1 MGACNTITNM
11 KSLNLD
17 SIRES
22 LIRQEDTI
30 IFSLIERS
38 KFPINSP
45 VYSPALA
52 STLPSSKSLL
62 HFIVHQSEVIQS
74 QAGRYESPEE
84 HPFFPDNLPSSL
96 LPQYNHPQILH
107 PTAAAININKTI
119 WDVYVNQLL
128 PLFTAEGDDGDY
140 VPTATSDLQCL
151 QAISRRI
158 HYGKFVAE
166 VKYLDAPEDY
176 GPAIRAQDRD
186 ALMELLTFKSVE
198 EMLKR
203 RVEKKARVFAQEVC
217 LSDTDKIEKY
227 KIDPSLLPR
236 LYGEWIMPLTKLV
249 EVEYLLKRLD

>member
-1 MGACNTITNM
+1 MGACNTFSNM

-38 KFPINSP
+38 QFPMNSP
-45 VYSPALA
+45 VYTPALA

-62 HFIVHQSEVIQS
+62 HFIVNQSETIQS

-96 LPQYNHPQILH
+96 LPQYNHPQ
-107 PTAAAININKTI
+107 
-119 WDVYVNQLL
+119 
-128 PLFTAEGDDGDY
+128 
-140 VPTATSDLQCL
+140 
-151 QAISRRI
+151 AISRRI

-176 GPAIRAQDRD
+176 APAIRAQDRD
-186 ALMELLTFKSVE
+186 ALMKLLTFESVE

-203 RVEKKARVFAQEVC
+203 RVEKKAKVFAQEVS
-217 LSDTDKIEKY
+217 LNVVDQKEKY
-227 KIDPSLLPR
+227 KIDPSLLPL